1 METPLI
7 QRNIAGLAHEILEHS
22 PVVVISGARQVG
34 KSTLMQ
40 QLVAESDCRVV
51 NLDSAVTLEAA
62 HADPDEFADQYPD
75 GILAIDELQRAPQLL
90 TAIKLS
96 VDKNRKP
103 GRFIV
108 TGSADLLTATGS
120 QESLAGRAQ
129 TVHLHGFS
137 QGEVRGTRDDFA
149 QLAWQLP
156 TSRLQNFSSPPADAM
171 SRSDYITL
179 STTSA
184 YPELQGTSS
193 RVRDRWI
200 GSYLSRVLS
209 KDTSD
214 VSGIRYHDRLEPLMT
229 LLATENSSEF
239 VAQRYA
245 EALDLP
251 ARSIP
256 AYIQALRDVYLIHSL
271 PSWGHNLSK
280 RAVSKP
286 KICIADPGIA
296 AYLAGVNAA
305 GLEHDISSA
314 VTGGFMEAFVVG
326 ELLKQQGWSEV
337 DYRLFHWRESGGGA
351 EVDII
356 LENRRREIIAIEVK
370 TTTSIS
376 SKHFNGLKKLRD
388 LAGKRFVAGIVL
400 YTGSDPLP
408 FGDGLWALPINT
420 LWTPIANNGG

>member
-7 QRNIAGLAHEILEHS
+7 QRNIAGLAAETLQHS
-22 PVVVISGARQVG
+22 PVTVISGARQVG

-40 QLVAESDCRVV
+40 QLAAESDCRIV
-51 NLDSAVTLEAA
+51 NLDSAGTLAA
-62 HADPDEFADQYPD
+62 AMTDPDEFANQYPY
-75 GILAIDELQRAPQLL
+75 GVLAIDELQRAPQLL
-90 TAIKLS
+90 TSIKLS
-96 VDKNRKP
+96 VDQNRKP

-137 QGEVRGTRDDFA
+137 QGELRGIHEDFA
-149 QLAWQLP
+149 QLAWNLP
-156 TSRLQNFSSPPADAM
+156 KNGLQHYCASLTENL
-171 SRSDYITL
+171 SRSDYIAL
-179 STTSA
+179 STKST
-184 YPELQGTSS
+184 YPELQEASQ
-193 RVRDRWI
+193 RMRNRWI
-200 GSYLSRVLS
+200 RAYLARVLS

-229 LLATENSSEF
+229 LLAAENASEF
-239 VAQRYA
+239 INQRYA

-256 AYIQALRDVYLIHSL
+256 AYLQALRDVYLIHTL
-271 PSWGHNLSK
+271 PAWGHNLSK

-286 KICIADPGIA
+286 KVCIADPGVA
-296 AYLAGVNAA
+296 AYLAGVDPD

-326 ELLKQQGWSEV
+326 ELLKQQGWSEI

-370 TTTSIS
+370 TTTSIG
-376 SKHFNGLKKLRD
+376 SKHFNGVKKLRD
-388 LAGKRFVAGIVL
+388 LAGPRFVAGIVL

-408 FGDGLWALPINT
+408 FGEGLWALPINS
-420 LWTPIANNGG
+420 LWTPTPPL